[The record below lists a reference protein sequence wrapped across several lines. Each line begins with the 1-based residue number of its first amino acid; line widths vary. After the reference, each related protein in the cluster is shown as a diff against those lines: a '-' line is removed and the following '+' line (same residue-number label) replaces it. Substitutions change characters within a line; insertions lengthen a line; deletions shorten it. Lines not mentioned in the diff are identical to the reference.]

1 MNDQI
6 IGFVLKTVEYKEK
19 DRIITLFSEKGKIT
33 FLAKGVQKL
42 NSKNAASLQLFT
54 KVNVCYNAKEERNMQ
69 QLMQAKTVMF
79 YRHLYNDLQLSS
91 MANIL
96 VDILDRLAV
105 NNDSHILFSILE
117 QSFQLWEQNADSN
130 LVFMLALSSLLQLF
144 GFCPNVDSC
153 VHCDSRK
160 VVYFSSLQG
169 GFLCAEH
176 SNYQQLKIEQLK
188 RLRIAF
194 KAKME
199 QYEALKDKVF
209 FDQKDIAYALAMF
222 KEHADLNLKSIYF
235 YEHLF
240 L

>member
-96 VDILDRLAV
+96 VDIIDRLAV
-105 NNDSHILFSILE
+105 NNC
-117 QSFQLWEQNADSN
+117 
-130 LVFMLALSSLLQLF
+130 LLYTS
-144 GFCPNVDSC
+144 PSPRD
-153 VHCDSRK
+153 
-160 VVYFSSLQG
+160 
-169 GFLCAEH
+169 
-176 SNYQQLKIEQLK
+176 
-188 RLRIAF
+188 
-194 KAKME
+194 
-199 QYEALKDKVF
+199 
-209 FDQKDIAYALAMF
+209 
-222 KEHADLNLKSIYF
+222 
-235 YEHLF
+235 
-240 L
+240 